1 MLLPP
6 LDPTTDTED
15 VRDMRQCELQQVE
28 PFPLAC
34 SKRAHLC
41 TRASGIENLVSPS
54 PRCFVLW
61 MISKTM
67 VTHKQH
73 RDASSTPLDFSTVLL
88 SRHDPDSQR
97 STSLNGAVSG
107 WLKS

>member
-1 MLLPP
+1 MLPPP

-41 TRASGIENLVSPS
+41 TRASGIEIL
-54 PRCFVLW
+54 
-61 MISKTM
+61 
-67 VTHKQH
+67 
-73 RDASSTPLDFSTVLL
+73 
-88 SRHDPDSQR
+88 
-97 STSLNGAVSG
+97 
-107 WLKS
+107 

>member
-1 MLLPP
+1 MLPPP

-28 PFPLAC
+28 PFPLAWQQTC
-34 SKRAHLC
+34 SSVHACQRH
-41 TRASGIENLVSPS
+41 RNLVSPS